1 MAESE
6 TQLAQATA
14 AHDDDVKQLE
24 RQRALSKDGITTA
37 AALTTAEAT
46 AAVSAA
52 RVKAADAAIVSARA
66 RVHVIEESLENTN
79 VRAPFD
85 GVVIKKRA
93 EVGETVSPFGVAG
106 QASREGGAIATI
118 ADMRELEVQ
127 TEVAETSVGK
137 LTRGLPAAV
146 KLQAYPDAEFQGR
159 VREIFPSA
167 DRAKAIVE
175 VRVTILN
182 PTADVKPELTASVT
196 FQQPPAA
203 RSAASA
209 ADANAPVAPTI
220 VVSKRAVAERGGQK
234 VVFVV
239 TNGLAVMRPVVLG
252 PERLD
257 QVEVKNGLA
266 PGEAVILNA
275 PEAVAERRT
284 RADQGS
290 IAMLIELKDVRKQYR
305 RDAIEIPVLDGVSM
319 SVSEGDFLALMG
331 PSGSGKSTLLN
342 LLAGI
347 DQPTSGSITIGGT
360 TISGLSE
367 RALAAWRARHVGF
380 IFQLYNLI
388 PVLTAFEN
396 VELPLLLTRLSKKQR
411 RDHVMT
417 ALDIV
422 SLGDRAGHYPRQLS
436 GGQEQRVAIARAVV
450 TDPTLLL
457 ADEPTG
463 DLDAKS
469 GDEILTLLQRL
480 NKEFK
485 KTIIMVT
492 HDPHAADR
500 ASHVYHL
507 EKGTFVAA

>member
-1 MAESE
+1 VTTSEERSASVSDLSRLRIDRDVAPRRRWLSWVLLVVVIAVAGWFYPSAREYYDRSRAPEVEIARATQISSAANGGSAAVPILVATGYVVARRSSDVGVKTGGRLQTLSFEEGTHVRLGEVIARIEHADLDAQLAASTAAVAESE
-6 TQLAQATA
+6 TQLAQAAA

-146 KLQAYPDAEFQGR
+146 KLQAYPDAEFPGR

-175 VRVTILN
+175 VRVTILT

-203 RSAASA
+203 RPAASTA
-209 ADANAPVAPTI
+209 GVNAPVAPTI

-275 PEAVAERRT
+275 PE
-284 RADQGS
+284 
-290 IAMLIELKDVRKQYR
+290 
-305 RDAIEIPVLDGVSM
+305 GV
-319 SVSEGDFLALMG
+319 
-331 PSGSGKSTLLN
+331 
-342 LLAGI
+342 
-347 DQPTSGSITIGGT
+347 Q
-360 TISGLSE
+360 
-367 RALAAWRARHVGF
+367 
-380 IFQLYNLI
+380 
-388 PVLTAFEN
+388 
-396 VELPLLLTRLSKKQR
+396 
-411 RDHVMT
+411 
-417 ALDIV
+417 
-422 SLGDRAGHYPRQLS
+422 S
-436 GGQEQRVAIARAVV
+436 GG
-450 TDPTLLL
+450 
-457 ADEPTG
+457 
-463 DLDAKS
+463 
-469 GDEILTLLQRL
+469 
-480 NKEFK
+480 
-485 KTIIMVT
+485 
-492 HDPHAADR
+492 
-500 ASHVYHL
+500 HVRI
-507 EKGTFVAA
+507 KGA